1 MWRRRLFF
9 GQIRSTENYEFS
21 VNVDN
26 YNIIMDM
33 VFLYKGAVD
42 LRLGILILADDDGIV
57 VLPQEQIVPHRS
69 AGQNGL
75 LKRQIV
81 TGIL

>member
-26 YNIIMDM
+26 YNIIMAKYQLNPYNICIFSTLHM
-33 VFLYKGAVD
+33 ILSQKEHFAQIAFFSFF
-42 LRLGILILADDDGIV
+42 LGIF
-57 VLPQEQIVPHRS
+57 
-69 AGQNGL
+69 
-75 LKRQIV
+75 
-81 TGIL
+81 